1 MYVGLTEE
9 WTSYA
14 LISLTNTMFETFL
27 LQVVKQTRLGGLT
40 DGFFALVSGEISSK

>member
-27 LQVVKQTRLGGLT
+27 LQLVKQTRLGGLT
-40 DGFFALVSGEISSK
+40 VGFFALVFAAIGSK